1 MDTADTRPRANHD
14 TTHDGRRRTDQTMD
28 PVTMNH
34 DREVRRRL
42 YSMINVP
49 AMAGCKLHR

>member
-34 DREVRRRL
+34 DREVRRRP